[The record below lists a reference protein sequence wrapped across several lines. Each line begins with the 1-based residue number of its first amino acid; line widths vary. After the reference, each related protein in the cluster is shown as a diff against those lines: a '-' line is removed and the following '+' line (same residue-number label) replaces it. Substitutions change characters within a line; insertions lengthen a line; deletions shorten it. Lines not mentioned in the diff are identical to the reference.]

1 MERLTKRKEDGIAY
15 MSIADTL
22 SKKDQIIEGS
32 KPVLESLY
40 AMFQKL
46 AEFEDN
52 QAELERLAEIGR
64 ATEKAYSKCAFLIY
78 DVVEDSQQN
87 IISYNS
93 DSDIEDLLDWAK
105 ED

>member
-1 MERLTKRKEDGIAY
+1 MERLTKRKENGIAY

-64 ATEKAYSKCAFLIY
+64 ATEFAMKDGSKNTAFSNGITYLL
-78 DVVEDSQQN
+78 EF
-87 IISYNS
+87 YNR
-93 DSDIEDLLDWAK
+93 EK

>member
-64 ATEKAYSKCAFLIY
+64 ATEKAFEEGYIFSYSTNRHSEMYDIDTINDLVAIY
-78 DVVEDSQQN
+78 
-87 IISYNS
+87 
-93 DSDIEDLLDWAK
+93 K

>member
-64 ATEKAYSKCAFLIY
+64 ATEKAFDKDGEFEINLGTHNTFYSVNEL
-78 DVVEDSQQN
+78 VEHF
-87 IISYNS
+87 
-93 DSDIEDLLDWAK
+93 K